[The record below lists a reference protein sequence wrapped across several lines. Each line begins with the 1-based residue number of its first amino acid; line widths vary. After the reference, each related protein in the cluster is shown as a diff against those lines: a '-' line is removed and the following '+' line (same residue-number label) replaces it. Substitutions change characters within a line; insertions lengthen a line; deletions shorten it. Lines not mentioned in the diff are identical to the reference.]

1 MNGTAPSSTFARQS
15 NIRRREFLD
24 FAALTAAMLRPL
36 KKSLRT
42 APQLHEARVAINL
55 QHADARITRLIM
67 HLRQARW
74 KA

>member
-36 KKSLRT
+36 KKIPQNGT
-42 APQLHEARVAINL
+42 ATP
-55 QHADARITRLIM
+55 
-67 HLRQARW
+67 
-74 KA
+74 